1 MTTQQK
7 NQKLVSLRAS
17 DEIVK
22 FLKKESKKDGRSVS
36 NYLRWLVLQQMDETS
51 YLLENP
57 NNKKMLLK
65 SIYELNHNKPA
76 LKKTIKK

>member
-1 MTTQQK
+1 MTTTTK

-17 DEIVK
+17 DEIVN

-36 NYLRWLVLQQMDETS
+36 NYLRWLVLQQMDETD
-51 YLLENP
+51 YLLANP

-65 SIYELNHNKPA
+65 SINEANK
-76 LKKTIKK
+76 LKYIKKSLITD